1 MASIIPLII
10 GFIIGNL
17 DHEWRETLSTAMA
30 LLPPFNGFCLGAGM
44 SFFTIA
50 GAGFSG
56 ILLGL
61 LTVAV
66 TGILTFI
73 IYSLIRRKADPM
85 GAAIGTVAGVAATT
99 PAAIADA
106 DPSFAPQVETASAQI
121 AAATIV
127 TAIVTPLLVAF
138 LARWSR
144 KFNEKHGLGNA
155 KQQKTGVKTMMAET
169 E

>member
-1 MASIIPLII
+1 
-10 GFIIGNL
+10 
-17 DHEWRETLSTAMA
+17 
-30 LLPPFNGFCLGAGM
+30 M

-138 LARWSR
+138 WHGGPENSTKSMALAMQNSR
-144 KFNEKHGLGNA
+144 RPE
-155 KQQKTGVKTMMAET
+155 
-169 E
+169 

>member
-1 MASIIPLII
+1 
-10 GFIIGNL
+10 
-17 DHEWRETLSTAMA
+17 
-30 LLPPFNGFCLGAGM
+30 M

-61 LTVAV
+61 LTVTV

-138 LARWSR
+138 LARCSR

-155 KQQKTGVKTMMAET
+155 KQQNAGVKAMMAKT